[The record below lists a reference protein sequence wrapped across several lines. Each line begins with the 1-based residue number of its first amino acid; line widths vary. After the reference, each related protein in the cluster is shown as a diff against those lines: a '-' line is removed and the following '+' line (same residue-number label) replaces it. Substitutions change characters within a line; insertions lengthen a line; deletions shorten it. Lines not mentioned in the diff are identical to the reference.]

1 MYTFTC
7 HFSFFF
13 FFTLQYINTTG
24 ARVCLKELYE
34 SKYDPL
40 SVSYTVLSGKNHQ
53 NIILYLQCIMK
64 ATKFELTSSK
74 PLIFKSLLNFRSL
87 HHTLPLEGGV
97 SKKKK
102 HLKWKKH
109 SQQAESRIFTAKK
122 SPYTTFNHGSRKLLM
137 TYTLVEPPTE
147 HPFAKL

>member
-1 MYTFTC
+1 MSF
-7 HFSFFF
+7 FFFFF

-53 NIILYLQCIMK
+53 NIILYLQCIMN

-74 PLIFKSLLNFRSL
+74 PL
-87 HHTLPLEGGV
+87 
-97 SKKKK
+97 KKKSSNPF
-102 HLKWKKH
+102 LTLG
-109 SQQAESRIFTAKK
+109 AFT
-122 SPYTTFNHGSRKLLM
+122 
-137 TYTLVEPPTE
+137 TLY
-147 HPFAKL
+147 L